1 MSSLMDRAGE
11 FGLTVAE
18 LTEAERREGRALGE
32 LEAAVLGAM
41 WSEHCSY
48 KNSRPLLRNFPVT
61 GPQVLQGPG
70 ENAGV
75 VDIGEGY
82 GVAFKVESH
91 NHPSA
96 VEPVQ
101 GAATGVGGILRDIF
115 AMGARPFAVLNSLRF
130 GELDRQRSRFLLEGV
145 VEGIAHYGNAI
156 GVPTVG
162 GEITFHDS
170 FSENPLVNVM
180 ALGLMRHED
189 LASGTMGEVG
199 NRVIYVGSKTGRD
212 GTGGA
217 VFSSAELTDVSAEDR
232 PAVQV
237 GDPFLEKLLL
247 EATLEAIEAGLVAGV
262 QDMGA
267 AGLLSSTSEM
277 AHRAGLGVDLHLDL
291 VPTREDGMQPWE
303 LVLSESQERMIL
315 IPKPGREDELFAL
328 LEKWELDVADIGE
341 VADHGRYRLYWH
353 GELQCDVDVAL
364 LNEAPTH
371 VREGV
376 EDPAITALRNQD
388 VSGLPEPDD
397 YSQVLLQLL
406 ARPTIASKRAVYE
419 RFDHQVMT
427 NTVVLPGQADAAVL
441 RVRGTD
447 LGVAAAI
454 DCNPRYV
461 HLDPY
466 EGAAGA
472 VSEAARN
479 LACVGATPL
488 ALTNNLNFG
497 NPEDPG
503 VYFQMQRAV
512 EGSTDAA
519 LALNTPVTGGNVSL
533 NNQYLAEGRTVAIH
547 PTPTIGMVGVLP
559 DVEQRATMMFPD
571 GPAGVYLL
579 GKSRATLGGSE
590 YLAAVHGMEAGQPP
604 QTDLTLEAKTIEAIL
619 ALIRSGLTATAHD
632 LSDGGLAV
640 GLAELAIAN
649 GTGIQIA
656 TDSLPAGIS
665 TSLFGESHGLI
676 LTAIGNSRRAEAE
689 ELLDRLGVW
698 WERLGEVGGTEL
710 TIDMDGDRHV
720 QAAVSELEEA
730 WEGTIRDALN
740 GTWSSND

>member
-1 MSSLMDRAGE
+1 MSSLRDRAGQ
-11 FGLTVAE
+11 FGLTTAE
-18 LTEAERREGRALGE
+18 WDEAVRRENRELGE
-32 LEAAVLGAM
+32 LEAACLGAM

-48 KNSRPLLRNFPVT
+48 KNSRPLFKAFPTT
-61 GPQVLQGPG
+61 GPQVLLGPG

-75 VDIGEGY
+75 IDIGAGHA
-82 GVAFKVESH
+82 VAFKVESH

-115 AMGARPFAVLNSLRF
+115 AMGARPFAVLNSLRL
-130 GELDRQRSRFLLEGV
+130 GELGLARSRFLLQGI
-145 VEGIAHYGNAI
+145 VEGISHYGNAV

-162 GEITFHDS
+162 GEITFHPS
-170 FSENPLVNVM
+170 FNENPLVNVM
-180 ALGLMRHED
+180 ALGLMKHED
-189 LASGTMGEVG
+189 LATGTMGQVG

-217 VFSSAELTDVSAEDR
+217 VFSSAELTEDSDADR

-237 GDPFLEKLLL
+237 GDPFMEKLLL

-277 AHRAGLGVDLHLDL
+277 AYRAGLGVDLHLDR

-315 IPKPGREDELFAL
+315 VPVPGREEELFTL
-328 LEKWELDVADIGE
+328 LERWELDVVDIGE

-364 LNEAPTH
+364 LNEAPVH
-371 VREGV
+371 VRDGV
-376 EDPAITALRNQD
+376 EDPAITALRDQD
-388 VSGLPEPDD
+388 LSGLSHPEDHD
-397 YSQVLLQLL
+397 AALLTLL
-406 ARPTIASKRAVYE
+406 ARPGIASKHAVYE
-419 RFDHQVMT
+419 RFDQQVMT

-441 RVRGTD
+441 RIRGTD

-454 DCNPRYV
+454 DCNPRHVY
-461 HLDPY
+461 LDPY

-479 LACVGATPL
+479 LASVGATPL

-497 NPEDPG
+497 NPERLD
-503 VYFQMQRAV
+503 VYHQMQRAV
-512 EGSTDAA
+512 QGIADAA
-519 LALNTPVTGGNVSL
+519 AALNTPVTGGNVSL
-533 NNQYLAEGRTVAIH
+533 NNQYLAEGSTVAIH

-559 DVEQRATMMFPD
+559 DVEQRATMMLPD

-590 YLAAVHGMEAGQPP
+590 YLAAVHGLEAGQPP
-604 QTDLTLEAKTIEAIL
+604 ATDLVLEAKTIEAIL
-619 ALIRSGLTATAHD
+619 ALIRSGLSSTAHD
-632 LSDGGLAV
+632 VSDGGLAV
-640 GLAELAIAN
+640 ALAELAISNNA
-649 GTGIQIA
+649 GLKVSTE
-656 TDSLPAGIS
+656 SLPGGVVP
-665 TSLFGESHGLI
+665 SLFGESHGLVLSVI
-676 LTAIGNSRRAEAE
+676 QNSRRAEAE

-698 WERLGEVGGTEL
+698 WERIGDTGGDRLTVTLDGDTHIDLPVTEL
-710 TIDMDGDRHV
+710 TSAYSQVIG
-720 QAAVSELEEA
+720 QALADTVE
-730 WEGTIRDALN
+730 TQ
-740 GTWSSND
+740 